1 MTLPLGALYGYIYP
15 QEPSEGSTNEQQ
27 LPINLESCPENEELW
42 EKRLEPQKSRVKLWA
57 RAL

>member
-42 EKRLEPQKSRVKLWA
+42 EKRL
-57 RAL
+57 